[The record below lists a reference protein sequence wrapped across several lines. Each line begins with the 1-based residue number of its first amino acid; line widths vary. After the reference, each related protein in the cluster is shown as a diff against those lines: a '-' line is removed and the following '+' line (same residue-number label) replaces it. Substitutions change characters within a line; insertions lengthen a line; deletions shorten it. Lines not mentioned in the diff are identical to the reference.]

1 MAFTSGPWKVYQPT
15 TNDTWVISAEGYAV
29 CRPQNPEDANLIAAV
44 PELFEACKILVA
56 WAKGNNLI
64 GTKNEPPGIQEAIDA
79 AIRKAKPDCK
89 LILNLGD

>member
-1 MAFTSGPWKVYQPT
+1 MTFRPGPWKVYQPRS
-15 TNDTWVISAEGYAV
+15 NDIWIISADGYTI
-29 CRPQNPEDANLIAAV
+29 CRVSESENANLIAAV

-56 WAKGNNLI
+56 WAKGNYLI
-64 GTKNEPPGIQEAIDA
+64 GMKNEPPGIQEAIE